1 MLLAAVVMMENKRG
15 WNAIKRSQQLVKRS
29 LGTAT
34 AAFLIMFLIPAV
46 SAGIISFVVNIT
58 AKAVGQES
66 TKVQK
71 IAQQIKSEL
80 KEDSAETTAAAT
92 ETAAVAPTEQA
103 AEPEKKDDNITIG
116 IGNRPGINIGGEEK
130 DMRTRLKDAILESLL
145 QILLLP
151 LQIIATSFTAIIAA
165 LLYLKTRQAGGESF
179 EDLLGKFEETEQP
192 RKKWQERVRNRLIQ
206 SGRITSR
213 P

>member
-1 MLLAAVVMMENKRG
+1 
-15 WNAIKRSQQLVKRS
+15 
-29 LGTAT
+29 
-34 AAFLIMFLIPAV
+34 MFLIPAL
-46 SAGIISFVVNIT
+46 SAAVISFMVNIT

-66 TKVQK
+66 SKVK
-71 IAQQIKSEL
+71 AIAQQIKSGL
-80 KEDSAETTAAAT
+80 KDEDSPAANSAPAANTAQVV
-92 ETAAVAPTEQA
+92 TADQVPV
-103 AEPEKKDDNITIG
+103 PEEKENEINIG
-116 IGNRPGINIGGEEK
+116 IGNNRGITIGGEQK
-130 DMRTRLKDAILESLL
+130 DMRTRLTDALLESLL

-179 EDLLGKFEETEQP
+179 EDLLSKFEETEHP
-192 RKKWQERVRNRLIQ
+192 RKKWQERVRNRLRQ

>member
-1 MLLAAVVMMENKRG
+1 
-15 WNAIKRSQQLVKRS
+15 
-29 LGTAT
+29 
-34 AAFLIMFLIPAV
+34 
-46 SAGIISFVVNIT
+46 
-58 AKAVGQES
+58 
-66 TKVQK
+66 
-71 IAQQIKSEL
+71 
-80 KEDSAETTAAAT
+80 
-92 ETAAVAPTEQA
+92 
-103 AEPEKKDDNITIG
+103 
-116 IGNRPGINIGGEEK
+116 
-130 DMRTRLKDAILESLL
+130 MRTRLKDAILESLL